1 MRGFNYMKLG
11 VLVSFAYG
19 AGYAHNELNT
29 VPMHVIEQQAR
40 TAMLGELIN
49 MQSTSDVGYCIAK
62 VWNAHSEEIKTQ
74 PD

>member
-1 MRGFNYMKLG
+1 MQGLKYMKLG

-29 VPMHVIEQQAR
+29 VPMHVIEHQAR

-62 VWNAHSEEIKTQ
+62 VWNAQK
-74 PD
+74 DRRDGDD